1 MVTQTDKLHT
11 EAEKLDENTLRVC
24 IRGDGKCLSFSEVS
38 ILAQTEPRFRS
49 WFTQQLANVPMDAY
63 FWETPPVTKKSFA
76 QDFEYVLINAP
87 WLRRIQANP
96 SAFNDQFNGV
106 TSEIAQ
112 FHNLGR
118 DAILLAPVP
127 LKGEGD
133 YPHLAAFVRSAP
145 ETKISALWKSV
156 FETLARVL
164 TDQPVWV
171 STSGLGVAW
180 LHVRLDSIPKYYNYG
195 PYKQLGKNVS

>member
-1 MVTQTDKLHT
+1 
-11 EAEKLDENTLRVC
+11 
-24 IRGDGKCLSFSEVS
+24 
-38 ILAQTEPRFRS
+38 
-49 WFTQQLANVPMDAY
+49 MDAY